1 MPYRPDD
8 SAFDTDDSFARLAP
22 DTASPRDLFYAL
34 TAQGVPPQ
42 QAMTAAYARDS
53 DVLHA
58 TLQAYGRP
66 TVIPNAPL
74 SSLTEIPVVDT
85 RLPPADFSRGQV
97 VQPTSARGASV
108 FPDPPYFPPQTDD
121 DAMRRRPGF
130 IPRADGGDNLGPGY
144 LNPRSEVERRSRWAA
159 RDSSRESL
167 GLPPDSTDQ
176 FAGVNLG
183 RGADGGYGLD
193 PHYAA
198 QTQRALDTEPYV
210 PTQRERIVRGGK
222 FYAGAAPFGFAG
234 PGSLNFDPSLEANTE
249 TLAPFR
255 RPFTERGPLDALAK
269 AYVESPAYQ
278 ASLQPEAA
286 DHGRSERQ
294 RRSALGSRS
303 TSDEYFET
311 ALRIGREGR
320 EQMSR
325 GWDQFRNSDDPWTR
339 AEGVGNFGMGLW
351 DAALSPVSAAL
362 RTEVT
367 QPLED
372 VVGLPREILESGVRG
387 ASAAR
392 TIAAVP
398 GVIASIPGLIAGV
411 PRVIR
416 GLLSR

>member
-8 SAFDTDDSFARLAP
+8 SAFDTDDAFARLAP

-53 DVLHA
+53 DVVHA
-58 TLQAYGRP
+58 TLQACGRP

-85 RLPPADFSRGQV
+85 RLPPANFSRGQV
-97 VQPTSARGASV
+97 VQPMSQAMSARSASV

-130 IPRADGGDNLGPGY
+130 IPRPDGGDNLGPGY

-167 GLPPDSTDQ
+167 GLPQDSTDQ
-176 FAGVNLG
+176 FAGVNLT
-183 RGADGGYGLD
+183 RSADGGYGLD

-255 RPFTERGPLDALAK
+255 RPFTERGPLDIAIDTVVEGAK
-269 AYVESPAYQ
+269 RAKE
-278 ASLQPEAA
+278 ASLQPEPA
-286 DHGRSERQ
+286 DHGYSERQ
-294 RRSALGSRS
+294 RQSAVQRLLSPITYYPETYLRMNREAQEQFWRGVDQAKRM
-303 TSDEYFET
+303 DE
-311 ALRIGREGR
+311 
-320 EQMSR
+320 
-325 GWDQFRNSDDPWTR
+325 PWTF
-339 AEGVGNFGMGLW
+339 AKGVGNMVLGG
-351 DAALSPVSAAL
+351 ANYVYSPRNAAVRTALS
-362 RTEVT
+362 
-367 QPLED
+367 QPFED
-372 VVGLPREILESGVRG
+372 LTGISRYYPEAMVQGGLLARG
-387 ASAAR
+387 AYRLAR
-392 TIAAVP
+392 HI
-398 GVIASIPGLIAGV
+398 GQK
-411 PRVIR
+411 
-416 GLLSR
+416 LSP